1 MHVGI
6 CNMHVETQ
14 HLFLIR
20 CLWWSLSF
28 VCVCDVCVCVRVS
41 FNYFALVLSLS
52 ISTGVPA
59 RQVFP
64 VEHSRLSL
72 LCTLSITYML

>member
-28 VCVCDVCVCVRVS
+28 VCVCDVCVCVCV
-41 FNYFALVLSLS
+41 
-52 ISTGVPA
+52 
-59 RQVFP
+59 
-64 VEHSRLSL
+64 
-72 LCTLSITYML
+72 